1 MGFHAFHDLPFPR
14 QLVWDW
20 HTRPGA
26 VTRLTPSFVPMSV
39 TREADNLATGTTTFS
54 LPAGLSWVA
63 RHDLAHYR
71 AGAQFSDVCLTAP
84 IKQLANWRHTHTFAD
99 LDDGTRIT
107 DDVAT
112 RVPGKLLT
120 PTFAYRQRQLLADL
134 QFLERLAA
142 LSPEPGRR
150 LTVAMTGSGGSVGTG
165 LRAQLTTAGHDVIR
179 LVRRDPAAGQRR
191 WDPDQPA
198 VDLLDGVDVLVHLAG
213 EPIFG
218 RFNDAHKNAIRDS
231 RVGPTT
237 RLAQLVADSPSVTA
251 MVSASAVGYYG
262 ADRGD
267 EKLTEDS
274 ERGDGFLADVVSAW
288 EAATAPARDA
298 GKRVVTVR
306 TGLAMNGGAGML
318 PLLSALFST
327 GLGGAFGDGSM
338 WMSWVAQD
346 DLTDVYARAVVD
358 ESLAGPVNAVSP
370 APVTNREM
378 ADVLAAELNRP
389 ARMPLPTFGPAM
401 LLGREGA
408 AELALASQRVLPERL
423 HSAGHTFRFD
433 ALAAALAHELG
444 GEALLAPAGEEVG

>member
-1 MGFHAFHDLPFPR
+1 MGFHASHDIPFPR

-39 TREADNLATGTTTFS
+39 TQEADNLATGTTTFS
-54 LPAGLSWVA
+54 LPAGLTWVA

-71 AGAQFSDVCLTAP
+71 SGAQFSDVCLTAP
-84 IKQLANWRHTHTFAD
+84 IKQLANWRHTHTFTD
-99 LDDGTRIT
+99 VGGGTRIT

-120 PTFAYRQRQLLADL
+120 STFAYRQRQLLADL

-142 LSPEPGRR
+142 LSADPDRR
-150 LTVAMTGSGGSVGTG
+150 LTVAMTGAGGSVGTD
-165 LRAQLTTAGHDVIR
+165 LRAQLTTAGHEVIR
-179 LVRRDPAAGQRR
+179 LVRRDPAAGERR
-191 WDPDQPA
+191 WNPEQPA
-198 VDLLDGVDVLVHLAG
+198 ADLLDGVDVLVHLAG

-218 RFNDAHKNAIRDS
+218 RFNDAHKDAIRDS

-251 MVSASAVGYYG
+251 LVSASAIGYYG

-267 EKLTEDS
+267 EELTEDS
-274 ERGDGFLADVVSAW
+274 DRGDGFLADVVSDW

-306 TGLAMNGGAGML
+306 TGLSMNGGAGML

-338 WMSWVAQD
+338 WASWVAQD

-408 AELALASQRVLPERL
+408 AELALASQRVLPGRL
-423 HSAGHTFRFD
+423 RSVGHTFRFD

-444 GEALLAPAGEEVG
+444 GEALLPPGDKEVG